1 MLCKGSENF
10 DTSYATDAPS
20 VFFCSFW
27 VKKISFAANRLVLL
41 PHFSYLCTMTSVR
54 HITLSELQRRIG
66 EAVEGALPLPL
77 WVVAEISEMKVNTS
91 GHCYLELIEKGEGSR
106 STTAI
111 AQARAVMWRQDYQVL
126 SVMFAHQTGERLQ
139 SGMKL
144 LVRVMVTHH
153 PLYGLSLR
161 ITDIDA
167 TYTIGE
173 SERQRQQ
180 TISQLKAD
188 GVWDINRSV
197 ALPRI
202 VQRIAVVASGS
213 SAGYRDFINE
223 LRSGGYAF
231 RVELFEAV
239 VQGEAAEGSM
249 VDALEQIAAREESF
263 DVVVIIRGGGSVSD
277 LKCFD
282 SYLLSSVVA
291 QFPLPVL
298 TGIGHDK
305 DTSVVDMVAHTPL
318 KTPTA
323 VAGWLVERMAQEWA
337 LVEEYAKRLAE
348 YARNVVAVSRLRVE
362 RRDLLRAR
370 AEQRL
375 STEQSRLE
383 LRGEQLLSAVR
394 LRVERERQKM
404 LRYRELL
411 LAHRP
416 DGVMRRGFAI
426 VRRGEEALSSVTQL
440 GEGDEVRIEMHDG
453 EAQMRVERIT
463 KKE

>member
-1 MLCKGSENF
+1 
-10 DTSYATDAPS
+10 
-20 VFFCSFW
+20 
-27 VKKISFAANRLVLL
+27 
-41 PHFSYLCTMTSVR
+41 
-54 HITLSELQRRIG
+54 
-66 EAVEGALPLPL
+66 
-77 WVVAEISEMKVNTS
+77 
-91 GHCYLELIEKGEGSR
+91 
-106 STTAI
+106 
-111 AQARAVMWRQDYQVL
+111 MWRQDYQVL

-139 SGMKL
+139 SGMKV

-249 VDALEQIAAREESF
+249 VNALEQIAAREESF

-394 LRVERERQKM
+394 LRMERERQKM

-416 DGVMRRGFAI
+416 DGVLRRGFAI

-440 GEGDEVRIEMHDG
+440 GEGDVVRIEMHDG

>member
-1 MLCKGSENF
+1 
-10 DTSYATDAPS
+10 
-20 VFFCSFW
+20 
-27 VKKISFAANRLVLL
+27 
-41 PHFSYLCTMTSVR
+41 MTSVR

-66 EAVEGALPLPL
+66 EAVESALPLPL
-77 WVVAEISEMKVNTS
+77 WVAAEISEMKVNTS

-106 STTAI
+106 STIAI

-126 SVMFAHQTGERLQ
+126 SVMFAHQTGERLH
-139 SGMKL
+139 SGMKV

-263 DVVVIIRGGGSVSD
+263 DVVLIIRGGGSVSD

-416 DGVMRRGFAI
+416 DGVLRRGFAI

-440 GEGDEVRIEMHDG
+440 GEGDVVRIEMHDG

>member
-1 MLCKGSENF
+1 MLS
-10 DTSYATDAPS
+10 
-20 VFFCSFW
+20 
-27 VKKISFAANRLVLL
+27 RQ
-41 PHFSYLCTMTSVR
+41 

-66 EAVEGALPLPL
+66 EALESALPLPV
-77 WVVAEISEMKVNTS
+77 WVVAEISELKVNSS
-91 GHCYLELIEKGEGSR
+91 GHCYLELIEKGEGCR
-106 STTAI
+106 STAAV
-111 AQARAVMWRQDYQVL
+111 AQARAVMWRQDYQLL
-126 SVMFAHQTGERLQ
+126 SVMFFRQTGERLQ
-139 SGMKL
+139 AGMKV

-180 TISQLKAD
+180 TISQLKSD
-188 GVWDINRSV
+188 GVWDMNRSV
-197 ALPRI
+197 ALPRL
-202 VQRIAVVASGS
+202 VQRVAVVASGS

-231 RVELFEAV
+231 SVELFEAV
-239 VQGEAAEGSM
+239 VQGEAAEAAM
-249 VDALEQIAAREESF
+249 VDALEQIAAREECF

-323 VAGWLVERMAQEWA
+323 VAGWLVERMAQEWT
-337 LVEEYAKRLAE
+337 LVDEYAKRLAE
-348 YARNVVAVSRLRVE
+348 YARNMVAVSRLRVE

-370 AEQRL
+370 AQQRL
-375 STEQSRLE
+375 AAEQSRLE

-394 LRVERERQKM
+394 LRVERERQNI

-416 DGVMRRGFAI
+416 DGVLRRGFAI
-426 VRRGEEALSSVTQL
+426 VRQERHAIRSITELR
-440 GEGDEVRIEMHDG
+440 EGGMISIEMSDG
-453 EAQMRVERIT
+453 EAVARVERIT

>member
-1 MLCKGSENF
+1 
-10 DTSYATDAPS
+10 
-20 VFFCSFW
+20 
-27 VKKISFAANRLVLL
+27 
-41 PHFSYLCTMTSVR
+41 MTSLR

-66 EAVEGALPLPL
+66 EAVESALPLPV
-77 WVVAEISEMKVNTS
+77 WVVAEISEMKVNSS

-106 STTAI
+106 STAAV
-111 AQARAVMWRQDYQVL
+111 AQARAVMWRQDYQIL
-126 SVMFAHQTGERLQ
+126 SVMFFRQTGERLQ
-139 SGMKL
+139 AGMKV
-144 LVRVMVTHH
+144 LVRVMVNHH

-188 GVWDINRSV
+188 GVWDMNRMV
-197 ALPRI
+197 AMPRP

-223 LRSGGYAF
+223 LRAGGYAF
-231 RVELFEAV
+231 SVELFEAV
-239 VQGEAAEGSM
+239 VQGEAAEAAM
-249 VDALEQIAAREESF
+249 VDALEQIATREEAF

-323 VAGWLVERMAQEWA
+323 VAGWLVEQMATEWA
-337 LVEEYAKRLAE
+337 LIGEYTKRLAE

-362 RRDLLRAR
+362 RRDVLKAR

-375 STEQSRLE
+375 SMEHSRIE
-383 LRGEQLLSAVR
+383 LRDEQLLSAAR
-394 LRVERERQKM
+394 LRLERERQKM

-416 DGVMRRGFAI
+416 DGVLRRGFAI
-426 VRRGEEALSSVTQL
+426 VRRGEEAIASVTEMC
-440 GEGDEVRIEMHDG
+440 EGDIIRLEMSDG
-453 EAQMRVERIT
+453 EAQARVERIT

>member
-1 MLCKGSENF
+1 
-10 DTSYATDAPS
+10 
-20 VFFCSFW
+20 
-27 VKKISFAANRLVLL
+27 
-41 PHFSYLCTMTSVR
+41 MTSVR

-66 EAVEGALPLPL
+66 EAVESALPLPL
-77 WVVAEISEMKVNTS
+77 WVAAEISEMKVNTS

-106 STTAI
+106 STIAI

-126 SVMFAHQTGERLQ
+126 SVMFAHQTGERLH
-139 SGMKL
+139 SGMKV

-416 DGVMRRGFAI
+416 DGVLRRGFAI

-440 GEGDEVRIEMHDG
+440 GEGDVVRIEMHDG

>member
-1 MLCKGSENF
+1 
-10 DTSYATDAPS
+10 
-20 VFFCSFW
+20 
-27 VKKISFAANRLVLL
+27 
-41 PHFSYLCTMTSVR
+41 
-54 HITLSELQRRIG
+54 
-66 EAVEGALPLPL
+66 
-77 WVVAEISEMKVNTS
+77 
-91 GHCYLELIEKGEGSR
+91 
-106 STTAI
+106 
-111 AQARAVMWRQDYQVL
+111 
-126 SVMFAHQTGERLQ
+126 
-139 SGMKL
+139 
-144 LVRVMVTHH
+144 
-153 PLYGLSLR
+153 
-161 ITDIDA
+161 
-167 TYTIGE
+167 
-173 SERQRQQ
+173 
-180 TISQLKAD
+180 
-188 GVWDINRSV
+188 
-197 ALPRI
+197 
-202 VQRIAVVASGS
+202 
-213 SAGYRDFINE
+213 
-223 LRSGGYAF
+223 
-231 RVELFEAV
+231 
-239 VQGEAAEGSM
+239 M

-394 LRVERERQKM
+394 LRMERERQKM

-416 DGVMRRGFAI
+416 DGVLRRGFAI

-440 GEGDEVRIEMHDG
+440 GEGDVVRIEMHDG

>member
-1 MLCKGSENF
+1 
-10 DTSYATDAPS
+10 
-20 VFFCSFW
+20 
-27 VKKISFAANRLVLL
+27 
-41 PHFSYLCTMTSVR
+41 MTSVR

-106 STTAI
+106 STIAI

-139 SGMKL
+139 PGMKV

-416 DGVMRRGFAI
+416 DGVLRRGFAI

-440 GEGDEVRIEMHDG
+440 GEGDVVRIEMHDG